1 LNLLLK
7 KTFDNMNNLSGL
19 GVAMVTPF
27 TDTGKVDFPALQR
40 LVEHLLSGACDFLVV
55 LGTTGETPTLT
66 VEEQRGVLDFV
77 IEINAKRKAIV
88 VGLAGN
94 DTAALCDRIE
104 NFDLTGVDAVL
115 SACPHYNKPTQD
127 GLRAHFTAVAEASN
141 KPVMLYN
148 VPSRTGCNLNAKT
161 TLELANHPNIFAIKE
176 ASGDLAQIEFILK
189 NRPANFLV
197 FSGDDALTLAM
208 IASGSDGVIS
218 VIGNAL
224 PNIFGEMVHQ
234 ALFGQIIEAR
244 QVHLDLATSID
255 AIFAEGNPSGIKAM
269 LEHLGICSSNVR
281 LPLVPATQ
289 ELKDK
294 IYSCLA
300 ELDKAPN

>member
-1 LNLLLK
+1 
-7 KTFDNMNNLSGL
+7 MNKLSGL

-27 TDTGKVDFPALQR
+27 TDKGKVDFPALQK
-40 LVEHLLSGACDFLVV
+40 LVEHLISGACDFLVV
-55 LGTTGETPTLT
+55 LGTTAETPTLT
-66 VEEQRGVLDFV
+66 LEEQSRVLNFV
-77 IEINAKRKAIV
+77 IEINAKRLPIV

-94 DTAALCDRIE
+94 DTAALCERIE

-115 SACPHYNKPTQD
+115 SACPYYNKPTQA
-127 GLRAHFTAVAEASN
+127 GLKAHFLAVAEASK

-148 VPSRTGCNLNAKT
+148 VPSRTACNLEAAT
-161 TLELANHPNIFAIKE
+161 TLELAKHPNIFAIKE
-176 ASGDLAQIEFILK
+176 ASGDLAQIDTILR
-189 NRPANFLV
+189 NRPSNFQV

-208 IASGSDGVIS
+208 IAAGSDGVIS

-224 PNIFGEMVHQ
+224 PNIFGNMVHQ
-234 ALFGQIIEAR
+234 ALFGQILEAR
-244 QVHLDLATSID
+244 KAHLELSTSID
-255 AIFAEGNPSGIKAM
+255 AIFEEGNPSGIKSM
-269 LEHLGICSSNVR
+269 LEHLGICSSHVR

-300 ELDKAPN
+300 ELNKID

>member
-27 TDTGKVDFPALQR
+27 TDTGKVDFPALQK
-40 LVEHLLSGACDFLVV
+40 LVEHLLSGSCDFLVV

-66 VEEQRGVLDFV
+66 LEEQRGVLDFV
-77 IEINAKRKAIV
+77 IEINAKRKDIV

-148 VPSRTGCNLNAKT
+148 VPSRTGCNLASET

-244 QVHLDLATSID
+244 RVHLDLATSID

-269 LEHLGICSSNVR
+269 LEHLGICSSYVR

>member
-1 LNLLLK
+1 
-7 KTFDNMNNLSGL
+7 MNKLSGL

-27 TDTGKVDFPALQR
+27 TVTGKVDFPALQR
-40 LVEHLLSGACDFLVV
+40 LVEHLLSGACDFFVV
-55 LGTTGETPTLT
+55 LGTTAETPTLT
-66 VEEQRGVLDFV
+66 LEEQRSVLDFV
-77 IEINAKRKAIV
+77 IEINAKRKFIV

-148 VPSRTGCNLNAKT
+148 VPSRTGCNLAAET

-176 ASGDLAQIEFILK
+176 ASGDLTQIDFIIK
-189 NRPANFLV
+189 NRPSNFLV

-208 IASGSDGVIS
+208 ISSGADGVIS

-224 PNIFGEMVHQ
+224 PTVFGEMVHQ

-244 QVHLDLATSID
+244 QAHLDLATSID

-281 LPLVPATQ
+281 LPLVPASQ

-300 ELDKAPN
+300 QLDKAPN

>member
-1 LNLLLK
+1 
-7 KTFDNMNNLSGL
+7 MNNLSGL

-27 TDTGKVDFPALQR
+27 TVTGKVDFPALQK

-148 VPSRTGCNLNAKT
+148 VPSRTGCNLAAKT

>member
-1 LNLLLK
+1 MK
-7 KTFDNMNNLSGL
+7 NLSGL
-19 GVAMVTPF
+19 GVALVTPF
-27 TDTGKVDFPALQR
+27 TDSGKVDFPALQR
-40 LVEHLLSGACDFLVV
+40 LIEHLLSGACDFLVV
-55 LGTTGETPTLT
+55 LGTTAETPTLSL
-66 VEEQRGVLDFV
+66 EEQRSVLDFV

-94 DTAALCDRIE
+94 DTAALCERIE

-127 GLRAHFTAVAEASN
+127 GLRAHFAAVAEASH

-148 VPSRTGCNLNAKT
+148 VPSRTGCNLEADT
-161 TLELANHPNIFAIKE
+161 TLKLANHPNIFAIKE
-176 ASGDLAQIEFILK
+176 ASGDLAQIDFILK
-189 NRPANFLV
+189 NRPPNFLV

-224 PNIFGEMVHQ
+224 PNIFGDMVHQ
-234 ALFGQIIEAR
+234 ALFGQIIDAR
-244 QVHLDLATSID
+244 QAHLDLAASVD

-269 LEHLGICSSNVR
+269 LEHLGICSSYVR

-289 ELKDK
+289 ELKDR

-300 ELDKAPN
+300 DLDKAPN

>member
-1 LNLLLK
+1 LNLLQK
-7 KTFDNMNNLSGL
+7 ITFDNMKNLSGL
-19 GVAMVTPF
+19 GVALVTPF
-27 TDTGKVDFPALQR
+27 TDSGKVDFPALQR
-40 LVEHLLSGACDFLVV
+40 LIEHLLSGACDFLVV
-55 LGTTGETPTLT
+55 LGTTAETPTLSL
-66 VEEQRGVLDFV
+66 EEQRSVLDFV

-94 DTAALCDRIE
+94 DTAALCERIE

-127 GLRAHFTAVAEASN
+127 GLRAHFAAVAEASH

-148 VPSRTGCNLNAKT
+148 VPSRTGCNLEADT
-161 TLELANHPNIFAIKE
+161 TLKLANHPNIFAIKE
-176 ASGDLAQIEFILK
+176 ASGDLAQIDFILK
-189 NRPANFLV
+189 NRPPNFLV

-224 PNIFGEMVHQ
+224 PNIFGDMVHQ
-234 ALFGQIIEAR
+234 ALFGQIIDAR
-244 QVHLDLATSID
+244 QAHLDLAASVD

-269 LEHLGICSSNVR
+269 LEHLGICSSYVR

-289 ELKDK
+289 ELKDR

-300 ELDKAPN
+300 DLDKAPN

>member
-1 LNLLLK
+1 LNLLQK
-7 KTFDNMNNLSGL
+7 ITFDNMKNLSGL
-19 GVAMVTPF
+19 GVALVTPF
-27 TDTGKVDFPALQR
+27 TDSGKVDFPALQR
-40 LVEHLLSGACDFLVV
+40 LIEHLLSGACDFLVV
-55 LGTTGETPTLT
+55 LGTTAETPTLSL
-66 VEEQRGVLDFV
+66 EEQRSVLDFV

-94 DTAALCDRIE
+94 DTAALCERIE

-127 GLRAHFTAVAEASN
+127 GLRAHFAAVAEASH

-148 VPSRTGCNLNAKT
+148 VPSRTGCNLEADT
-161 TLELANHPNIFAIKE
+161 TLKLANHPNIFAIKE
-176 ASGDLAQIEFILK
+176 ASGDLAQIDFILK
-189 NRPANFLV
+189 NRPPNFLV

-224 PNIFGEMVHQ
+224 STIFGDMVHQ
-234 ALFGQIIEAR
+234 ALFGQIIDAR
-244 QVHLDLATSID
+244 QAHLDLAASVD

-269 LEHLGICSSNVR
+269 LEHLGICSSYVR

-289 ELKDK
+289 ELKDR

-300 ELDKAPN
+300 DLDKAPN